1 MKKGD
6 ATRAAILDRATDL
19 ARTIGLDGLSIG
31 KLADELK
38 LSKSGLFAHF
48 GSKDALDLA
57 VIEHARTS
65 FVSEVVAPALRA
77 ARGEPRLR
85 AMYQRWSAWG
95 AQAGGCIFVSLSAE
109 LDDRPGPA
117 RDALAAALRDWLD
130 TLATAARIAVDEGHL
145 ATTTDPQQV
154 AFELYGIML
163 AQHDLGRL
171 LDDPKTIQRSKRAF
185 DALLARYR

>member
-6 ATRAAILDRATDL
+6 ATRTAILDRATEL
-19 ARTIGLDGLSIG
+19 ARTVGLEGLSIG
-31 KLADELK
+31 RLADELA

-48 GSKDALDLA
+48 GSKDALHLA
-57 VIEHARTS
+57 VVEHARVE
-65 FVSEVVAPALRA
+65 FVADVIAPALRA

-85 AMYQRWSAWG
+85 AMYDRWCAWG
-95 AQAGGCIFVSLSAE
+95 ARDGGCVFVALAAE

-130 TLATAARIAVDEGHL
+130 AIATAARIAIDEGHL
-145 ATTTDPQQV
+145 AAGCDPQQL

-163 AQHDLGRL
+163 AHHDVGRL
-171 LDDPKTIQRSKRAF
+171 IRDPKAALRSKRAF
-185 DALLARYR
+185 DALLARCR